1 MVCSGMRVDE
11 FQKLDLLVC
20 FGEEE
25 KYKEKSK
32 VKIGRSKE
40 YVCRCVEEK
49 KKMKKNINKCVD
61 ERKRDKEKNKIENKK
76 LKLRNVTIIFSQ

>member
-1 MVCSGMRVDE
+1 MVCSGMRVDK

-20 FGEEE
+20 SGEEE

-40 YVCRCVEEK
+40 YVCGGEKNDEK
-49 KKMKKNINKCVD
+49 KYK
-61 ERKRDKEKNKIENKK
+61 
-76 LKLRNVTIIFSQ
+76 